1 MKTLQPAREVL
12 SVFPAEKKT
21 EIFAGQVRANR
32 GLVVTLVG
40 VFFIVMLLG
49 LLLNVI
55 QRAVDGGRVSVGI
68 DEAVAYQP
76 GQVVTTELS
85 RGYLLQTK

>member
-21 EIFAGQVRANR
+21 GVLAGQMRANR
-32 GLVVTLVG
+32 GLVVTLAG
-40 VFFIVMLLG
+40 AFFIVVLLG
-49 LLLNVI
+49 LLLNIV
-55 QRAVDGGRVSVGI
+55 QWAVDGGTVSVSS